1 MQKKISLAI
10 FGELKKHGRALGTRT
25 LRRVMKMNSLTSL
38 QHSALCFKHVQ
49 KLKTNEDVAVI
60 VALLLGIILFHKTP
74 ALSLPLY
81 DVKGVF
87 QVQTSMSR

>member
-1 MQKKISLAI
+1 
-10 FGELKKHGRALGTRT
+10 
-25 LRRVMKMNSLTSL
+25 MKMNSLTSL